1 MTTHHSTLGRATKL
15 GLVGAAAALAVGAA
29 TVGPAGAAPRA
40 TASVSRGTLTVTGSE
55 ADDRIALLLAPGEA
69 GTLQV
74 DLGDDGTADFEFDR
88 ATFDRIDVLARNG
101 DDRFR
106 VNQVNGPFADETITV
121 IAGNGDDVMD
131 GGDGAERFLGGPGV
145 DAIDGNRGADTGELG
160 SGDDSFR
167 WDPGDGSDV
176 VEGGSGFDTL
186 DFNGAAAI
194 ETMSLTANGERS
206 LFLREPAA
214 IRMDMDR
221 VERLDLT
228 TLGAAD
234 SLAVGDLSGTDMSVV
249 DVDLA
254 GPAGGPDLAA
264 DLVTVDGTAGDDEIQ
279 VRSDGGRVVVDG
291 LTASVRLAA
300 PELLDHLQ
308 VNGLDGNDLVDVDDA
323 VATLITVLVDLGA
336 GQL

>member
-1 MTTHHSTLGRATKL
+1 MTTHHSTIGRAARV

-29 TVGPAGAAPRA
+29 TVGPAGAAPRQS
-40 TASVSRGTLTVTGSE
+40 ASVSKGTLTVTGSE
-55 ADDRIALLLAPGEA
+55 AGDRIALLLAPGAA

-74 DLGDDGTADFEFDR
+74 DFGDDGTVDFEFDR
-88 ATFDRIDVLARNG
+88 ATFDRIDVFTRNG

-106 VNQVNGPFADETITV
+106 VNPVNGPFADEAITV
-121 IAGNGDDVMD
+121 FAGNGDDVMD
-131 GGDGAERFLGGPGV
+131 GGDGAERFFGGPGI
-145 DAIDGNRGADTGELG
+145 DAVDGNRGADTGDLG

-176 VEGGSGFDTL
+176 VEGGAGFDTL

-228 TLGAAD
+228 TLGATD

-254 GPAGGPDLAA
+254 GPAGGPDVAA
-264 DLVTVDGTAGDDEIQ
+264 DLITVDGTDGDDEIQ
-279 VRSDGGRVVVDG
+279 VRSDGGRVIVDG
-291 LTASVRLAA
+291 LAASIGLAA
-300 PELLDHLQ
+300 PELLDQLQ
-308 VNGLDGNDLVDVDDA
+308 VNALDGNDLVEVDVA
-323 VATLITVLVDLGA
+323 VSSLITVLVDLGA